1 MELPFLFFDAKINM
15 CNVLKNKYIPFVL
28 AIPLFFCVHCYRGII
43 LDAILYL
50 LQYISTFDPLRFL
63 NDPAFAFGNQGSYGV
78 FSPILGFFIES
89 LGVGTGMKTLCWLSH
104 LGWAISAVLLVK
116 AFCKYSLNKLYLI
129 PILVLFIFCT
139 ADGMPH
145 TRVFFFKLVENY
157 TCSRAFSIV
166 FGFIGIAALLQN
178 KRKSSLLSFLIGTLI
193 HPLTAGWGLP
203 LWLMFF
209 YPKMRVPLIVFSAL
223 FPLLAFL
230 HIGKFDFYPLDW
242 LKRPLEFSLPTDMV
256 VRNIVWF
263 IFYGVLVPRYF
274 LCSPLAKLGKAIFI
288 VTLIAFYWNVWGGV
302 GEHIFLYQVQ
312 TWRAEWIPSVFSFL
326 FCFVMIVQLLKSLR
340 KKHFDGLFYSK
351 FLAVV
356 ALMSTVCQFVPIA
369 VAVALA
375 YKKSDCIDKAKFLY
389 ACLAYFVIAGFMV
402 QQYVIWCLEGQF
414 AFLGFDYHYL
424 YRLQNSLL
432 LNQAIF
438 ALLCMV
444 VLVRRKKYF
453 FTIPLALLFL
463 FPQYQLLPL
472 CVVSW
477 FLVKSRKKF
486 VIALVIVLTL
496 FDCLFNTNYREHSL
510 FNSLPSSLYKYGGFA
525 LLSFFMLKLTSRIWN
540 NVCFRFVPIVLL
552 FAVLGGYAYAHWD
565 GRRDLRIKE
574 EAKLQSYLKETIFPQ
589 EKDRGRI
596 LFYVKGFLEI
606 EPRLQFL
613 SGAYLCET
621 THVGEL
627 FFEGQYKE
635 AKKRENLL
643 FYKEDRGV
651 SHDGPAYIGFVTN
664 KMSSRDTLIDRV
676 QFLCEMNEIDNLIS
690 SEEGLPF
697 AKKDSVFYDERQ
709 WVYLYGCL

>member
-242 LKRPLEFSLPTDMV
+242 LDRPLALKPSTDMFI
-256 VRNIVWF
+256 RNCVWF
-263 IFYGVLVPRYF
+263 VFYGVLVPCF
-274 LCSPLAKLGKAIFI
+274 FQMSPLAKLGRAIFL
-288 VTLIAFYWNVWGGV
+288 VSLVAFYWNLWGGF

-326 FCFVMIVQLLKSLR
+326 FCFVMIVQLLKNLR
-340 KKHFDGLFYSK
+340 KKHFDSLVFSK

-356 ALMSTVCQFVPIA
+356 ALMSPVCLLLPTL
-369 VAVALA
+369 VAVWLVR
-375 YKKSDCIDKAKFLY
+375 KKQIHFDAIKCLFI
-389 ACLAYFVIAGFMV
+389 CLAYFVIAGFWV
-402 QQYVIWCLEGQF
+402 QQYVIWCMEGQF

-424 YRLQNSLL
+424 YRLRDSLL
-432 LNQAIF
+432 LYQAIF
-438 ALLCMV
+438 ALICI
-444 VLVRRKKYF
+444 VLLIRQKQYLGI
-453 FTIPLALLFL
+453 IPLVALFF

-472 CVVSW
+472 VT
-477 FLVKSRKKF
+477 LVCFFAKSRK
-486 VIALVIVLTL
+486 VLVAAVAMLTI
-496 FDCLFNTNYREHSL
+496 FDCMFNTNYRETSL
-510 FNSLPSSLYKYGGFA
+510 LNSLPSSLFRNVGFA
-525 LLSFFMLKLTSRIWN
+525 LLIFIFLKLMALFWN
-540 NVCFRFVPIVLL
+540 RTYFRFVPIVSL
-552 FAVLGGYAYAHWD
+552 FFILGGYAYAHWD
-565 GRRDLRIKE
+565 GRGDLRIKE
-574 EAKLQSYLKETIFPQ
+574 ETKLQKYLKQTIFPQ

-596 LFYVKGFLEI
+596 LFYVNGLFI
-606 EPRLQFL
+606 SEPRLQFL
-613 SGAYLCET
+613 SGAYLSET
-621 THVGEL
+621 SHVGEL
-627 FFEGQYKE
+627 FFEGHFKE
-635 AKKRENLL
+635 VKKRENMLY
-643 FYKEDRGV
+643 YKEYRGI
-651 SHDGPAYIGFVTN
+651 SHDESVFAGFVLN
-664 KMSSRDTLIDRV
+664 KMSSRDTLIDRTK
-676 QFLCEMNEIDNLIS
+676 FLCEINEIDNLIS
-690 SEEGLPF
+690 SKEELPF
-697 AKKDSVFYDERQ
+697 TKKDSVFYDKKQ
-709 WVYLYGCL
+709 WIYLYGCP